1 MCCYDLQIAQISFA
15 RLTIGDWDQF
25 EKVIFRSFEQI
36 NWSSSFLADIET
48 FEGSSNASKFRDQKS
63 ETYTYIKIDRGRD

>member
-25 EKVIFRSFEQI
+25 EKGD
-36 NWSSSFLADIET
+36 L
-48 FEGSSNASKFRDQKS
+48 
-63 ETYTYIKIDRGRD
+63 